1 MNKRIGFQL
10 FYAATVM
17 MFALGMSFTAQ
28 AFPDTI
34 RHGYTNCTT
43 CHISPAGGGL
53 LTPYGRSLS
62 RELMSTWGYKN
73 EEYPLHGAIAFNEN
87 SFETFTAGGDVR
99 SLKRKVQSDAGTEN
113 ENFLM
118 QAQLRFG
125 LLFEKVKFLVSVG
138 KIENPRES
146 EKVEWVSPE
155 AYVVWTP
162 KEEISIRAGRFEPIY
177 GLRMPDHNLYIKSDI
192 GFVPWNERDTV
203 EFIWEGEKQFASV
216 AGFQS
221 TSDVMSGQQQTGY
234 TASIYQ
240 LVGEKSRIGA
250 SAMNAE
256 GQGLRSRSFSLHS
269 TVSFTSRAYLMSEL
283 TRSWTLS
290 NAKDLGF
297 ARFGFEAFKGF
308 TPFLQGQMRLIRHD
322 SGQDQS
328 RGGGGIIWLPRPHF
342 ELMALYEEVNRPT
355 ETTKESMLLVHYY
368 L

>member
-1 MNKRIGFQL
+1 MQKSFVRQL
-10 FYAATVM
+10 LFVSA
-17 MFALGMSFTAQ
+17 FALIALSFGVAAH

-34 RHGYTNCTT
+34 RHGYTSCST
-43 CHISPAGGGL
+43 CHVSPSGGGL

-62 RELMSTWGYKN
+62 NELMSTWGYKN
-73 EEYPLHGAIAFNEN
+73 EEYPLHGAIKFNEK

-99 SLKRKVQSDAGTEN
+99 SLTRKVENDAGGDDEH
-113 ENFLM
+113 FLM

-125 LLFEKVKFLVSVG
+125 LLFEKVKFLVSLG
-138 KIENPRES
+138 KIENPRDS
-146 EKVEWVSPE
+146 EKIEWVSPE
-155 AYVVWTP
+155 AYVLWTP
-162 KEEISIRAGRFEPIY
+162 KEEINIRVGRFEPVY

-203 EFIWEGEKQFASV
+203 EFIWEGERQFASV

-234 TASIYQ
+234 TASVYQ
-240 LVGEKSRIGA
+240 LLGEKSRVGV
-250 SAMNAE
+250 SALNAE
-256 GQGLRSRSFSLHS
+256 GQGIRSRALSVHG
-269 TVSFTSRAYLMSEL
+269 TFTLSSKAYWLSEF

-297 ARFGFEAFKGF
+297 TRLGFEIFKGF

-328 RGGGGIIWLPRPHF
+328 RGGAGIIWLPRPHF

-355 ETTKESMLLVHYY
+355 ETSKESMLLVHYY